1 MKRENIEI
9 FHSSKRV
16 EWLMRVMEIRE
27 KGYAEGDK
35 VTLYIVDMEV
45 EDLLPEHIT
54 SLACLVEY
62 LYRQSVAVIVDR
74 RTPCGEFLCADL
86 HLWEYWGNRK
96 DYFPARN
103 DTILNL
109 WHVKSEQ
116 TEEHARRITD
126 YLKNATSRTKD
137 LSAVTNSL
145 HEAYYNIKDH
155 SHAGENAFSM
165 ISYNKNTQVL
175 HVAVCGFGIGVA
187 ASVRQFDPTITD
199 DKQALKRA
207 SEANFTVGSAA
218 HNAGMGLDNI
228 RRVCTDAAD
237 DDVWL
242 ISNTAALRMTGSNLR
257 ATDLGFEFKGCLL
270 AYSVSLSHFE
280 DEEMLEDFIWD

>member
-1 MKRENIEI
+1 MKIEKIEI

-16 EWLMRVMEIRE
+16 EWLLRVMEIRA
-27 KGYAEGDK
+27 KGYDAGDTVK
-35 VTLYIVDMEV
+35 LFFADIEV

-62 LYRQSVAVIVDR
+62 LFRRHVNVIIDS
-74 RTPCGEFLCADL
+74 RTPCGEFLCYEL
-86 HLWEYWGNRK
+86 RLREYWGNRQ

-109 WHVKSEQ
+109 WHVRGEQ
-116 TEEHARRITD
+116 AEEHARRITS
-126 YLKNATSRTKD
+126 YLKNATSKKKD

-145 HEAYYNIKDH
+145 HEAYYNILDH
-155 SHAGENAFSM
+155 SHADENAFSM

-175 HVAVCGFGIGVA
+175 HVAVCDFGIGVA
-187 ASVRQFDPTITD
+187 SSVRQFDPCIND
-199 DKQALKRA
+199 DKQALMRA
-207 SEANFTVGSAA
+207 CEVNFTVKSAA

-228 RRVCTDAAD
+228 RRVCTEYDA
-237 DDVWL
+237 VWL
-242 ISNTAALRMTGSNLR
+242 ISNTAALRMTGSQMR
-257 ATDLGFEFKGCLL
+257 ATDLDFEFKGCLL

-280 DEEMLEDFIWD
+280 DEEMLDDFNWD